1 MFFAFSVYIILSSS
15 KFSNEKNSI
24 KDNSKID
31 NQSINEIMEITNNDN
46 SNGHISGKVS
56 STRKK
61 DLNNKRKENSCD
73 NNGLKKIDENVIL
86 ESDKSKILLECFF
99 SLNLWL
105 LMLVGGL
112 TTFVLKS
119 MADWT
124 GLYLVEH
131 SGFNIRTT
139 TELMLW
145 NEIGGMTGTLI
156 CGILSDRLGG
166 NKYLTSFIFVII
178 CIPAM
183 LYFPSGNIVEINSTE
198 YSPEFLENYFSITSF
213 YSVFS
218 NILLLKK
225 MIYNTLSGKA
235 GIARLC
241 LFIMGFGI
249 NGPKTLLGIMVRD
262 LVPRGV
268 SGTIGGIYG
277 LVSQVGASVSGA
289 GKNSISFFD
298 FFMFF
303 VLEYFL
309 LTKVLVIHTVIFAFV

>member
-1 MFFAFSVYIILSSS
+1 MPFRVIGVIGMFFAFSVYLILSSC
-15 KFSNEKNSI
+15 KFSNEKNLM
-24 KDNSKID
+24 KNDDNLGKQSDKELMEMMNEEEKSNI
-31 NQSINEIMEITNNDN
+31 SIN
-46 SNGHISGKVS
+46 GKVS
-56 STRKK
+56 NMMKK
-61 DLNNKRKENSCD
+61 DINDEILGNSSHDCDIKKRKEN
-73 NNGLKKIDENVIL
+73 IVF
-86 ESDKSKILLECFF
+86 ESDKSKILLECLF

-131 SGFNIRTT
+131 SGFSIETT

-145 NEIGGMTGTLI
+145 NEIGGMVGTLV
-156 CGILSDRLGG
+156 CGIISDRLSG

-183 LYFPSGNIVEINSTE
+183 FYFPTGNIIEIND
-198 YSPEFLENYFSITSF
+198 LQNYQELNTRLSEKPLIMTSF
-213 YSVFS
+213 YSVLS
-218 NILLLKK
+218 NILILKK
-225 MIYNTLSGKA
+225 MIYNILSGKA

-268 SGTIGGIYG
+268 SGTIGGVFG
-277 LVSQVGASVSGA
+277 LVSQVGASASGA
-289 GKNSISFFD
+289 GK
-298 FFMFF
+298 
-303 VLEYFL
+303 
-309 LTKVLVIHTVIFAFV
+309 KK

>member
-1 MFFAFSVYIILSSS
+1 MKDDNKIEKQSDKEITEMMNKEHNSNIPM
-15 KFSNEKNSI
+15 NEKVSNI
-24 KDNSKID
+24 MKKDIN
-31 NQSINEIMEITNNDN
+31 NEILRN
-46 SNGHISGKVS
+46 SFQDFDI
-56 STRKK
+56 KK
-61 DLNNKRKENSCD
+61 KKEN
-73 NNGLKKIDENVIL
+73 IVF
-86 ESDKSKILLECFF
+86 ESDKSKILLECLF

-131 SGFNIRTT
+131 SGFSIGTT

-145 NEIGGMTGTLI
+145 NEIGGMVGTLV
-156 CGILSDRLGG
+156 CGILSDRLNG

-183 LYFPSGNIVEINSTE
+183 FYFPTGNIIEINDVKNCTE
-198 YSPEFLENYFSITSF
+198 LNVGLSENTLMITSF
-213 YSVFS
+213 YNVLS
-218 NILLLKK
+218 NTLILKK

-268 SGTIGGIYG
+268 SGTIGGVFG
-277 LVSQVGASVSGA
+277 LVSQVGASASGA
-289 GKNSISFFD
+289 GKKNRFFCFLFR
-298 FFMFF
+298 FFF
-303 VLEYFL
+303 
-309 LTKVLVIHTVIFAFV
+309 

>member
-1 MFFAFSVYIILSSS
+1 MPFRVIGVIGMFFAFSVYLILSSC
-15 KFSNEKNSI
+15 KFSNEKNLM
-24 KDNSKID
+24 KNDDNLGKQSDKELMEMMNKEEKSNI
-31 NQSINEIMEITNNDN
+31 SINE
-46 SNGHISGKVS
+46 KVS
-56 STRKK
+56 NMMKK
-61 DLNNKRKENSCD
+61 DINDEILGNSSHDCDIKKRKEN
-73 NNGLKKIDENVIL
+73 IVF
-86 ESDKSKILLECFF
+86 ESDKSKILLECLF

-131 SGFNIRTT
+131 SGFNVGTT

-145 NEIGGMTGTLI
+145 NEIGGMVGTLV
-156 CGILSDRLGG
+156 CGILSDRLNG

-183 LYFPSGNIVEINSTE
+183 FYFPTGNIIEINDVKNCTE
-198 YSPEFLENYFSITSF
+198 LNVGLSENTLMITSF
-213 YSVFS
+213 YNVLS
-218 NILLLKK
+218 NTLILKK
-225 MIYNTLSGKA
+225 MIYNTFSGKA

-268 SGTIGGIYG
+268 SGTIGGVFG
-277 LVSQVGASVSGA
+277 LVSQVGASASGA
-289 GKNSISFFD
+289 GKKKSIFLFFISI
-298 FFMFF
+298 FF
-303 VLEYFL
+303 
-309 LTKVLVIHTVIFAFV
+309 